1 VVSILL
7 ATPAAGQISTGGIHA
22 APVVLR
28 HKDGT
33 SLPLSRSPLRVDGE
47 LCVPLADLAMAL
59 HGTPDLAPSLSLDGS
74 ALRAPEAATGAVAR
88 GFLAVRRGGLI
99 SEGVKSGVDSNGS
112 PWTCLPA
119 ADLARSMGGVLQG
132 TSIGAFDGQIDAMM
146 NNNLA
151 FLALQTKAQNVS
163 QTSQLMSNIS
173 KTDHDTKMNAI
184 RNMRAAVFAETESA
198 LALMTPDQADWARS
212 FASTRGYRA
221 SRGDIEAA
229 MDGAFPHASP
239 EEKIRIHMIL
249 LQIMMGDVIGALRS
263 YSILMDEDM
272 RQLSRL
278 IVEKI
283 DRVREARST
292 IIRNFAR
299 SKPPRAYAGQD
310 PELAARAQDKSHRYT
325 QFVQMSTQLMNE
337 IHNTERELMDALQTM
352 QMDLDGLWR
361 TYRSMRDEELRTNDR
376 ILQNR

>member
-1 VVSILL
+1 
-7 ATPAAGQISTGGIHA
+7 
-22 APVVLR
+22 
-28 HKDGT
+28 
-33 SLPLSRSPLRVDGE
+33 
-47 LCVPLADLAMAL
+47 
-59 HGTPDLAPSLSLDGS
+59 
-74 ALRAPEAATGAVAR
+74 
-88 GFLAVRRGGLI
+88 
-99 SEGVKSGVDSNGS
+99 
-112 PWTCLPA
+112 
-119 ADLARSMGGVLQG
+119 
-132 TSIGAFDGQIDAMM
+132 
-146 NNNLA
+146 
-151 FLALQTKAQNVS
+151 
-163 QTSQLMSNIS
+163 
-173 KTDHDTKMNAI
+173 
-184 RNMRAAVFAETESA
+184 
-198 LALMTPDQADWARS
+198 
-212 FASTRGYRA
+212 
-221 SRGDIEAA
+221 
-229 MDGAFPHASP
+229 
-239 EEKIRIHMIL
+239 
-249 LQIMMGDVIGALRS
+249 
-263 YSILMDEDM
+263 MDEDM

>member
-1 VVSILL
+1 
-7 ATPAAGQISTGGIHA
+7 
-22 APVVLR
+22 
-28 HKDGT
+28 
-33 SLPLSRSPLRVDGE
+33 
-47 LCVPLADLAMAL
+47 
-59 HGTPDLAPSLSLDGS
+59 
-74 ALRAPEAATGAVAR
+74 
-88 GFLAVRRGGLI
+88 
-99 SEGVKSGVDSNGS
+99 
-112 PWTCLPA
+112 
-119 ADLARSMGGVLQG
+119 
-132 TSIGAFDGQIDAMM
+132 
-146 NNNLA
+146 
-151 FLALQTKAQNVS
+151 
-163 QTSQLMSNIS
+163 
-173 KTDHDTKMNAI
+173 
-184 RNMRAAVFAETESA
+184 
-198 LALMTPDQADWARS
+198 
-212 FASTRGYRA
+212 
-221 SRGDIEAA
+221 
-229 MDGAFPHASP
+229 
-239 EEKIRIHMIL
+239 MIL